1 MLKIKHNINN
11 LNDNIIIPISYQNSF
26 NTELNKED
34 DINKVFTEIQ
44 FKNKINS
51 IVDMEK
57 YRFEPAT
64 KILDD
69 TQTSLIDSITFN
81 LLFLNKKNKNWFTK
95 QESTYSLI
103 GFNNDDIRYQRN
115 RLKKSFL
122 RLSFYDSEDQT
133 NQNLLFYT
141 ILYVDTIELYK
152 NYVKEIINGNLNPI
166 NGFKVSF
173 NAKDPIKTN
182 TQTLTEGFYL
192 YLYKDLLE
200 NSSLTM
206 YMKAEFINSLNGE
219 RIILMN
225 PKTIKTPDYVNGQ
238 SYTMTEFYKN
248 LYTKVNLY
256 YSSYF
261 NKFLYYYG
269 DERNVS
275 TLGDKNII
283 IDLYQANVR

>member
-44 FKNKINS
+44 SKNKINS
-51 IVDMEK
+51 IIDMEK

-269 DERNVS
+269 DKKNVS